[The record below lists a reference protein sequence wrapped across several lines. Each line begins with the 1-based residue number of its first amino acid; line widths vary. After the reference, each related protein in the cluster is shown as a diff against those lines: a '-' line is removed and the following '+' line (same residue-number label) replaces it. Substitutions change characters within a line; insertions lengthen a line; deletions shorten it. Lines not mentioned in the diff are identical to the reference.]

1 MILDCLPQ
9 WRRYA
14 TTLSGLAKAFEYLQ
28 TLDAGCPNGRY
39 ELDGDRMYCL
49 VQRYRTKPRKQ
60 AAFEAHRKYVDVQ
73 FMLAGRETILWA
85 PLAALTTVTQPYDSS
100 RDIGFFAPVTGVT
113 PVQLGVQQ
121 FAILFPEDGHA
132 PGVEADGAMEVV
144 KAVVKVRLPEAR

>member
-14 TTLSGLAKAFEYLQ
+14 AALPGLDKAFEYLQ

-39 ELDGDRMYCL
+39 ELDGDRVYTL
-49 VQRYRTKPRKQ
+49 VQRYRTKPRAQ

-73 FMLAGRETILWA
+73 FILGGRETILWA
-85 PLAALTTVTQPYDSS
+85 PLAALTTVTQPYDAG
-100 RDIGFFAPVTGVT
+100 RDISFFAMVTGAT
-113 PVQLGVQQ
+113 PVQLGAGQ

-132 PGVEADGAMEVV
+132 PGLEVDGAADVV
-144 KAVVKVRLPEAR
+144 KVVVKVRLP